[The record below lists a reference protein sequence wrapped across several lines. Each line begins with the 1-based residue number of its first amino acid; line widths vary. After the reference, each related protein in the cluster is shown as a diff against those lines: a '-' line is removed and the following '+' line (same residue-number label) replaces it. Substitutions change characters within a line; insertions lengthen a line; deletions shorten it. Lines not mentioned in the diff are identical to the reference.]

1 MTKIDELKK
10 NVDELKKLT
19 LEFQAPKE
27 NTAIAELKN
36 IVLDKL
42 VDIDIN
48 VYELPEM
55 QDYLKVSEAA
65 AYMRI
70 NKRTLED
77 LIREKQIPVIKV
89 TTKSILIDFKD
100 IQTFLDSKKV
110 LKSAKKEELEDINTK
125 S

>member
-1 MTKIDELKK
+1 MTRIDELKK
-10 NVDELKKLT
+10 NVDELKKIT

-27 NTAIAELKN
+27 NTAVIELKN
-36 IVLDKL
+36 IVLNKL

-55 QDYLKVSEAA
+55 QDYLKISEAA

-77 LIREKQIPVIKV
+77 LIREKQIPIIRV
-89 TTKSILIDFKD
+89 TTKSIVIDFKD

-110 LKSAKKEELEDINTK
+110 LKSTKKEELEDINIQ